1 MTKAAFESKLGD
13 SCTNKGTIL
22 VKKIEQNQ
30 NISASGNSTKEK
42 TRDNRR
48 QNNDDQTHFVT

>member
-13 SCTNKGTIL
+13 SYTNKRTIL